1 MVPLGQLLIPIALSA
16 LLVLVA
22 SALVWLVLP
31 HHRRDMR
38 RLPDEAA
45 SLEALGKQALR
56 PGVYRFPY
64 ASDPEAVYD
73 AAFVAKLTR
82 GPVGLLTVTAP
93 GPFSVGRAFGRIGA
107 GTGGARA
114 ARADLRAILTTARPP
129 SPDPPPPG
137 TAVPPPRGRRLLP
150 SLRRGA
156 LPSGSSTA
164 PRRSAP

>member
-64 ASDPEAVYD
+64 ASDGWACYYPLARTVM
-73 AAFVAKLTR
+73 
-82 GPVGLLTVTAP
+82 GGL
-93 GPFSVGRAFGRIGA
+93 I
-107 GTGGARA
+107 
-114 ARADLRAILTTARPP
+114 
-129 SPDPPPPG
+129 
-137 TAVPPPRGRRLLP
+137 
-150 SLRRGA
+150 
-156 LPSGSSTA
+156 SSTVLTLVVLPYINHGIENAATWARRVWAGSA
-164 PRRSAP
+164 PRTAAEPVS